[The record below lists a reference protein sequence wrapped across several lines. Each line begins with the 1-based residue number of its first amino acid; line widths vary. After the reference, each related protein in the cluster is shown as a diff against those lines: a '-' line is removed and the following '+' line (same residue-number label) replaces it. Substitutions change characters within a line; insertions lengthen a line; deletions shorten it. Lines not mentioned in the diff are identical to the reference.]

1 LTLASSL
8 LSRSW
13 NFRASMRL
21 PLVASKAISF
31 VFMALA
37 VLAWAPLAGVSS
49 LILAGTHLLGFELKA
64 LGNARVSNAITL
76 AFSIVQLATAT
87 IILTGILTRNRFM
100 ALAVAIVGRAPLA
113 GVSSLI
119 LVSARI
125 HGFKFKALSNARVSN
140 PATLAF
146 SVVQLATKITGR
158 VDNRHGG
165 AKDDK
170 RRELHDN
177 DLMSVMICL

>member
-1 LTLASSL
+1 MTLASSL

-13 NFRASMRL
+13 NSRASMRL

-37 VLAWAPLAGVSS
+37 VLAW
-49 LILAGTHLLGFELKA
+49 
-64 LGNARVSNAITL
+64 
-76 AFSIVQLATAT
+76 
-87 IILTGILTRNRFM
+87 
-100 ALAVAIVGRAPLA
+100 APLA